1 VRVSERVIRGF
12 SEFSCRRSHRVTRF
26 ALAQREVREREG
38 ERVRGR
44 REEKLLC
51 SKVVETAE
59 TRPSVAGLGV
69 KLADALSGMRTLMK
83 AKRFFLFLSFLLS
96 TFYFA
101 GLVASLPLSYNN
113 NGRDNNAD
121 NSDNND
127 SNSNRPNNST
137 VYYYCY

>member
-1 VRVSERVIRGF
+1 
-12 SEFSCRRSHRVTRF
+12 
-26 ALAQREVREREG
+26 
-38 ERVRGR
+38 
-44 REEKLLC
+44 
-51 SKVVETAE
+51 
-59 TRPSVAGLGV
+59 V

-96 TFYFA
+96 IFYFA

-127 SNSNRPNNST
+127 SNSNRPNNSA